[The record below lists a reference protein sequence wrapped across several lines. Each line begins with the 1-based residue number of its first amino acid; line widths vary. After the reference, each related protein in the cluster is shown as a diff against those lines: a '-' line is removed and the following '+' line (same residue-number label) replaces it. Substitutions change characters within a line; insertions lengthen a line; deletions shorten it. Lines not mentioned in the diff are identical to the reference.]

1 MVFKKCSEL
10 ESHLDIGEHCH
21 IRWNFDTA
29 YDRLKRDWVEKF
41 LSVDKEDIDR
51 AHLESTGEQQH
62 EHGASS
68 SSSDLQLDWE
78 LHKPRSEAVRF
89 TCEVKLYLST
99 KSDLAERTGMKA
111 DPGKVAA
118 YMRMIR
124 NPDSSRMFERK
135 DWLTSLKI
143 GGCKKETGKPRSWD
157 VVKYW

>member
-1 MVFKKCSEL
+1 M
-10 ESHLDIGEHCH
+10 
-21 IRWNFDTA
+21 
-29 YDRLKRDWVEKF
+29 EKF

-51 AHLESTGEQQH
+51 AHLESTGEQH

-68 SSSDLQLDWE
+68 SSSDLQLGWA

-99 KSDLAERTGMKA
+99 KSDLAERTDMKA
-111 DPGKVAA
+111 DPGKVAAA

-135 DWLTSLKI
+135 VWLTSLEFTADWRLQE
-143 GGCKKETGKPRSWD
+143 GDRQAKKLRRGKVLIESAL
-157 VVKYW
+157 

>member
-1 MVFKKCSEL
+1 M
-10 ESHLDIGEHCH
+10 
-21 IRWNFDTA
+21 
-29 YDRLKRDWVEKF
+29 EKF

-51 AHLESTGEQQH
+51 AHLESTSEQQH
-62 EHGASS
+62 EYGASS
-68 SSSDLQLDWE
+68 SSSDLQLDWA
-78 LHKPRSEAVRF
+78 LRKPRSEAVRF

-143 GGCKKETGKPRSWD
+143 GGCKKETGKPRS
-157 VVKYW
+157 

>member
-1 MVFKKCSEL
+1 M
-10 ESHLDIGEHCH
+10 
-21 IRWNFDTA
+21 
-29 YDRLKRDWVEKF
+29 EKF

-51 AHLESTGEQQH
+51 AHLESTGEQH
-62 EHGASS
+62 EQGASS
-68 SSSDLQLDWE
+68 SSSDLQLGWA

-89 TCEVKLYLST
+89 TFEVKLYLST

-111 DPGKVAA
+111 NPGKVAA

-143 GGCKKETGKPRSWD
+143 GGCKKETGKPRS
-157 VVKYW
+157 

>member
-1 MVFKKCSEL
+1 M
-10 ESHLDIGEHCH
+10 
-21 IRWNFDTA
+21 
-29 YDRLKRDWVEKF
+29 EKF

-99 KSDLAERTGMKA
+99 KSDLAERTDMKA
-111 DPGKVAA
+111 DPGKVAAA

-124 NPDSSRMFERK
+124 NPDSSGMFERK
-135 DWLTSLKI
+135 VWLTSLEFTADWRLQE
-143 GGCKKETGKPRSWD
+143 GDRQAKKLRRGKVLIESAL
-157 VVKYW
+157 

>member
-1 MVFKKCSEL
+1 M
-10 ESHLDIGEHCH
+10 
-21 IRWNFDTA
+21 
-29 YDRLKRDWVEKF
+29 EKF

-78 LHKPRSEAVRF
+78 LHKPRSEAVRL

-124 NPDSSRMFERK
+124 NPDSFCMFERK

-143 GGCKKETGKPRSWD
+143 GGCKKETGKPRS
-157 VVKYW
+157 

>member
-1 MVFKKCSEL
+1 MIVFNFFHKFKFEGGGIRIWRAYAIGQGRLIPYQDFIVKPQGPTGLVVNENL
-10 ESHLDIGEHCH
+10 ES
-21 IRWNFDTA
+21 
-29 YDRLKRDWVEKF
+29 
-41 LSVDKEDIDR
+41 S
-51 AHLESTGEQQH
+51 GEQQH

-68 SSSDLQLDWE
+68 SSSDLQLGWA

-143 GGCKKETGKPRSWD
+143 GGCKKETGKPRS
-157 VVKYW
+157 